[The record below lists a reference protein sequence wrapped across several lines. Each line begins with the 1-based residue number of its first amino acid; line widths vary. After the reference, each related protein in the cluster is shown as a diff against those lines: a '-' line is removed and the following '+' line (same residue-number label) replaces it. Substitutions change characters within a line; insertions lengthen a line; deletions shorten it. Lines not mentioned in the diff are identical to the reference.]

1 MARSP
6 IPETPRREPSEPL
19 LVGDVGGT
27 NVRLA
32 VHRGGELAAFRAI
45 AAAPGEPID
54 ELIRRYLDA
63 LPGELRPAR
72 GVLDVAGPAEG
83 DEIRLTNRDWGF
95 SVAELRGRLGLASL
109 RVINDLAAIAAG
121 ALTVGTEALEELA
134 PGTPL
139 PGAPRAVI
147 GVGTGLGVALAVPCG
162 DVWRVVATEGG
173 HRDLAAADEEEW
185 RVVRALQRRHGHAAA
200 ETALSG
206 LGLVELYRALGEIH
220 GGAAPVPEPSEIDR
234 RARAGEPLALR
245 TLSRFSGWLGAFA
258 GDLALST
265 GARGGVYLAGGVL
278 PRLLDLDLL
287 DRDLFRRRFAAKGR
301 FEPWLCAIPVR
312 LILQPDVAL
321 QGCARVAE
329 GAVVV

>member
-1 MARSP
+1 MAVAHARTSESP
-6 IPETPRREPSEPL
+6 SPRPPEPL

-32 VHRGGELAAFRAI
+32 VHRRGELAAFRAI
-45 AAAPGEPID
+45 APAEGEPID
-54 ELIRRYLDA
+54 EVIRRYLDD
-63 LPGELRPAR
+63 LPAELRPAC

-83 DEIRLTNRDWGF
+83 DDIRLTNRDWRF
-95 SVAELRGRLGLASL
+95 SVAALRDRLGLASL

-121 ALTVGTEALEELA
+121 ALTVGAEGLHELA
-134 PGTPL
+134 PGTAL

-173 HRDLAAADEEEW
+173 HRDLAATDEEEW
-185 RVVRALQRRHGHAAA
+185 RVVQALERRHGHAAA

-234 RARAGEPLALR
+234 RARAGEPLALS

-278 PRLLDLDLL
+278 PRMLDLL
-287 DRDLFRRRFAAKGR
+287 DRDLFRRRFTGKGR

-312 LILQPDVAL
+312 LIREPDVAL
-321 QGCARVAE
+321 LGCVRVGE
-329 GAVVV
+329 GAVMV